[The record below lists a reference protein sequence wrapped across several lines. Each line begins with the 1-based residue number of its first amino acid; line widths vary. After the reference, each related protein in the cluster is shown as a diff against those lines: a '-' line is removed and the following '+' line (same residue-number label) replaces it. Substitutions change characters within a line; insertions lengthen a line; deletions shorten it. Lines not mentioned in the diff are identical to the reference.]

1 MRFYYRPGSPHADS
15 HGFVTAEH
23 ADEDL
28 GEKALHA
35 PIMVDRF
42 YENTKAPDGT
52 DIGSRRKH
60 REYMRANNLTTVDD
74 FKGTWDRAAKEREVI
89 REGKHDRRE
98 RREAIERALY
108 KRGSP

>member
-1 MRFYYRPGSPHADS
+1 MR
-15 HGFVTAEH
+15 T
-23 ADEDL
+23 
-28 GEKALHA
+28 
-35 PIMVDRF
+35 
-42 YENTKAPDGT
+42 
-52 DIGSRRKH
+52 
-60 REYMRANNLTTVDD
+60 NNLTTVDD